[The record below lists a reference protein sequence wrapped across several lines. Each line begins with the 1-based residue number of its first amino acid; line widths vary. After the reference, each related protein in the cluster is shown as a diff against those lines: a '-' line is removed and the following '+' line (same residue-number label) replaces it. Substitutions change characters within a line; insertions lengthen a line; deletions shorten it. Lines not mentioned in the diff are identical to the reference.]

1 MNIKSVINKA
11 TICLFLTMFL
21 SACVTT
27 PKFTTNETA
36 NQFAK
41 AINKN
46 DAQILIALSGFPFYI
61 HNQEWEAANDGYGF
75 VLGKRDRRV
84 FEKNEKLLAYL
95 RKLVEELE
103 VDSVDGE
110 YIPVAEYSRF
120 HNELGPY
127 AMQWESQ
134 DAYLFLRGMGDVE
147 HIMILGVNKKTK
159 KVEQIYFN

>member
-41 AINKN
+41 AI
-46 DAQILIALSGFPFYI
+46 LITLSGFPFYI
-61 HNQEWEAANDGYGF
+61 HNQEWESADDGYGF

-103 VDSVDGE
+103 VDSVDLMLWNG
-110 YIPVAEYSRF
+110 SHR
-120 HNELGPY
+120 
-127 AMQWESQ
+127 M
-134 DAYLFLRGMGDVE
+134 
-147 HIMILGVNKKTK
+147 HIC
-159 KVEQIYFN
+159 F